1 MSIKTI
7 LVHIDHTDNS
17 ETRLA
22 ATIALAIEYDAHIIG
37 QYVIPTV
44 NIAPAVTSY
53 IPSAVILAQEES
65 AKENASK
72 IKAEFIASAEKS
84 GCSFEWNC
92 VQGFTDQQINKQGHY
107 ADLIVIGQSDGQ
119 VILSNEMAIEDHILM
134 DSIRPILF
142 IPYIGFSGPIGKRIM
157 IAYDGGRE
165 SVRAIHD
172 SIPMLKRADA
182 VEIIS
187 VNRSEKAS
195 QLPLDE
201 ICQYLARHGIKT
213 QANHVVS
220 KDINVA
226 ETLLSRASDY
236 GIDLIVMGAYG
247 HSRLREYIFGGVTHD
262 ILKHM
267 TVPVL
272 MSH

>member
-1 MSIKTI
+1 M
-7 LVHIDHTDNS
+7 
-17 ETRLA
+17 
-22 ATIALAIEYDAHIIG
+22 
-37 QYVIPTV
+37 
-44 NIAPAVTSY
+44 
-53 IPSAVILAQEES
+53 
-65 AKENASK
+65 
-72 IKAEFIASAEKS
+72 
-84 GCSFEWNC
+84 
-92 VQGFTDQQINKQGHY
+92 
-107 ADLIVIGQSDGQ
+107 IVIGQSDGQ

-142 IPYIGFSGPIGKRIM
+142 IPYIGFSGSIGKRIM

-165 SVRAIHD
+165 SVRAIRD
-172 SIPMLKRADA
+172 AIPFLKRAEA
-182 VEIIS
+182 VEIIC
-187 VNRSEKAS
+187 VNRSEKAI
-195 QLPLDE
+195 QRPLDD
-201 ICQYLARHGIKT
+201 ICQYLQRHNIKA

-262 ILKHM
+262 MLKHM
-267 TVPVL
+267 TVPIL